1 MSSKEIDR
9 KKTFKKGIDADEG
22 RRRREET
29 SIALRKAKKEQHISK
44 RRQMQVP
51 FNAMSAGDD
60 AGMSMDAS
68 GEAVFLESSFVQ
80 SSKHENADSEDDYRI
95 PPEDDERKEEVACKE
110 TTGDTRRSQWF
121 TSPFQYVTRSSSSSR

>member
-1 MSSKEIDR
+1 MLCFTSFPILRLFDYD
-9 KKTFKKGIDADEG
+9 TTVDENTG
-22 RRRREET
+22 
-29 SIALRKAKKEQHISK
+29 L
-44 RRQMQVP
+44 
-51 FNAMSAGDD
+51 
-60 AGMSMDAS
+60 SMDAS